1 MHIVDACPFSVNLW
15 AEDELSIERVLA
27 TASSISIARAAFDVA
42 SLSYPDRT
50 ISLMGPGCLESRPAI
65 SLATKV
71 PRVAGTTTDPER
83 LARHRV
89 ALA

>member
-1 MHIVDACPFSVNLW
+1 MRIQEACPFSVNLW

-27 TASSISIARAAFDVA
+27 TAATVSMARAAFDVA

-50 ISLMGPGCLESRPAI
+50 VSLMGPGCLESRPAI
-65 SLATKV
+65 SPITKAE
-71 PRVAGTTTDPER
+71 RAKGLTADPAR
-83 LARHRV
+83 LAQHRV